1 MKNVN
6 DFLCTLTSFAPL
18 LDDVI
23 LCTVD
28 LVDLYSNIPH
38 DEELVAIKEALDL

>member
-1 MKNVN
+1 MKNIN
-6 DFLCTLTSFAPL
+6 DFLCTLTSFPPL

-28 LVDLYSNIPH
+28 LEDLYSDIPH
-38 DEELVAIKEALDL
+38 DKELVAIKENLDL